1 MDTRSGTADV
11 EDTDTAQPL
20 DLPGADL
27 SFLSVDELTVA
38 VVPKQAGEFTCTNCF
53 LVHPRNRL
61 ARERRNRPL
70 CRDCA

>member
-27 SFLSVDELTVA
+27 YFPSDDELTVA

-53 LVHPRNRL
+53 LVHPRSRV
-61 ARERRNRPL
+61 AREGRNRPL